1 MAGENSPYLQFKPG
15 SFFGGSKIY
24 AGSRSNSIVPGTGSG
39 TGFTGRRYDPGMGGG
54 LDSFY
59 MAQRYKDLPMSM
71 INREANI
78 RRGQGMMYN
87 PYSGTYQRD
96 SMYNRSGFGYG
107 REPETGMGQ
116 PQAPAMTE
124 PQMEWARKA
133 QEKQT
138 GAGALGKMG
147 DKMAAVGPYRAGYN
161 FPSKQPPLQDQ
172 VVQAPN
178 PYMSARQQNIANAKA
193 AGEFD
198 KIQAEYNKR
207 NEGTGMVMDKEGNI
221 SRDPAIAAKNL
232 AEEKAMMSDFNRGI
246 QRSSRDGVSSF
257 TSPYGRGRTSMS
269 GTGPGAP
276 QSMVRDD
283 FGNMVPIRPF
293 FERKNYVQGT
303 KGMTGGSSV
312 LGGNAPART
321 SR

>member
-39 TGFTGRRYDPGMGGG
+39 TGFTGRRQGDAPTG
-54 LDSFY
+54 LNAFY
-59 MAQRYKDLPMSM
+59 LAQRDKTRSM
-71 INREANI
+71 ADINREASIGNQL
-78 RRGQGMMYN
+78 GLLYN
-87 PYSGTYQRD
+87 PNLGGYLND
-96 SMYNRSGFGYG
+96 SMYNRSGMGYQN
-107 REPETGMGQ
+107 PYAGMGQ

-147 DKMAAVGPYRAGYN
+147 EKMAAVGPYRAGYN
-161 FPSKQPPLQDQ
+161 FPSKQPSLQDQ
-172 VVQAPN
+172 VASAPN

-198 KIQAEYNKR
+198 TVRADYNKR
-207 NEGTGMVMDKEGNI
+207 NKATGMVMDKEGNI
-221 SRDPAIAAKNL
+221 SRDPAVAAKNL

-246 QRSSRDGVSSF
+246 QRSSRDGTTSF
-257 TSPYGRGRTSMS
+257 TSPYGRGRITRSM
-269 GTGPGAP
+269 GPGKP
-276 QSMVRDD
+276 QSMVKDD
-283 FGNMVPIRPF
+283 FGRMVPMADYLADK
-293 FERKNYVQGT
+293 RKVQAS
-303 KGMTGGSSV
+303 KGMI
-312 LGGNAPART
+312 
-321 SR
+321 

>member
-1 MAGENSPYLQFKPG
+1 MADTFLPQNPRRRIDARPRNVSY
-15 SFFGGSKIY
+15 I
-24 AGSRSNSIVPGTGSG
+24 PGTGQG
-39 TGFTGRRYDPGMGGG
+39 TGLLARRQGDAPTGLNAHY
-54 LDSFY
+54 L
-59 MAQRYKDLPMSM
+59 AQRDKTRSM
-71 INREANI
+71 TDINREASIGNQL
-78 RRGQGMMYN
+78 GLLYN
-87 PYSGTYQRD
+87 PNLGGYLND
-96 SMYNRSGFGYG
+96 SMYNRSGMGYQN
-107 REPETGMGQ
+107 PYAGMGQ

-138 GAGALGKMG
+138 GAGALGKIGEKMSNMSAPSSGLMG
-147 DKMAAVGPYRAGYN
+147 SLGWLPKIGAAALGAGAS
-161 FPSKQPPLQDQ
+161 PAS
-172 VVQAPN
+172 N
-178 PYMSARQQNIANAKA
+178 PYMSARQQNIANAKE

-198 KIQAEYNKR
+198 KVRADYNKR
-207 NEGTGMVMDKEGNI
+207 NEGTGMVMDEEGNI
-221 SRDPAIAAKNL
+221 TRNPTVAAKNL